1 MLQDLHKFQESKVL
15 DTGTK
20 QQESYPLFIYL
31 FLTLLG
37 CRNISRSLI
46 SSIAERKQ

>member
-20 QQESYPLFIYL
+20 QQESYPLFIY
-31 FLTLLG
+31 FNTFG